1 MSKEKIDLLKVF
13 GAEVFVTPANV
24 PAESEQSY
32 YQVAKRLKRE
42 TPDSFYP
49 DQYNNP
55 KNIEAH
61 YKTTGPE
68 IWQDT
73 AGRIDYLIAGVGTGG
88 TLSGAARYLKEQN
101 PQIKIIAV
109 DPIGSVFYEYFK
121 TGKLGEVKPYK
132 VEGIGEDM
140 LVKALDFTV
149 IDDFIKVNDR
159 DAFLTA
165 RELVKKES
173 IFAGGSSGAALWAA
187 QQIAQSLT
195 EPKNIVVIF
204 PDSGY
209 RYISKIYNDDWM
221 KEQRFI

>member
-1 MSKEKIDLLKVF
+1 M
-13 GAEVFVTPANV
+13 AQN
-24 PAESEQSY
+24 
-32 YQVAKRLKRE
+32 RL
-42 TPDSFYP
+42 TMTFLFCPPYD
-49 DQYNNP
+49 
-55 KNIEAH
+55 II
-61 YKTTGPE
+61 
-68 IWQDT
+68 IW
-73 AGRIDYLIAGVGTGG
+73 AG
-88 TLSGAARYLKEQN
+88 Q
-101 PQIKIIAV
+101 
-109 DPIGSVFYEYFK
+109 
-121 TGKLGEVKPYK
+121 
-132 VEGIGEDM
+132 
-140 LVKALDFTV
+140 ALDFTV
-149 IDDFIKVNDR
+149 IDDFIQVNDR